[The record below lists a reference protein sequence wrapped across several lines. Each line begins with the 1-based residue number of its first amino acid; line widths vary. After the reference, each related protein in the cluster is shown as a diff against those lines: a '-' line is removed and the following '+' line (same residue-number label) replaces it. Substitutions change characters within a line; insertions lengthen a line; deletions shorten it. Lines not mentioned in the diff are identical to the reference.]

1 MFYFATQEVSLFD
14 LNPSS
19 YRLEFVGV
27 CGYCVF
33 LETLVQPWIAIT
45 VKDSA
50 LPRLA
55 IFRELDLLYTVSFE
69 SYTITS
75 HNNGKLFG
83 VVFTDNDECRLSSIA
98 PSGRST
104 STSTSSRAARR

>member
-1 MFYFATQEVSLFD
+1 MFNFASQDVSLFD
-14 LNPSS
+14 YNPASR
-19 YRLEFVGV
+19 RLEFVGV
-27 CGYCVF
+27 CGNSVF

-50 LPRLA
+50 LPLLF
-55 IFRELDLLYTVSFE
+55 IFRELDPLCTVSFE

-98 PSGRST
+98 PSGRPT